1 MKRHVISRGDVRDA
15 FLIIVGSLFFAV
27 GIDCFQVPNG
37 LAAGGVT
44 GLATIIHALGA
55 QAGLEIP
62 VGAQTLLANVFLLI
76 PVVKTGGKRYLIR
89 TIAGIVCS
97 SIALDAMAPI
107 LPVLSS
113 DDLLLAAIWGGVI
126 AGFGLGLV
134 FRSGGNT
141 GGTDIVAQIIA
152 SHSSLS
158 VGTASIIIDA
168 VVIIAS
174 IPVFSLSN
182 ALYAVI
188 CMFIAGRVLDYVV
201 DGPSTTRAAYIISE
215 KHERIANAIMYEM
228 KRGCTE
234 IQARGVWSGN
244 SKPMLFVVLSR
255 GEINYLK
262 SIVEGV
268 DPEAVVVISEVHEA
282 FGEGFSELGVK

>member
-1 MKRHVISRGDVRDA
+1 MNRHIIHRGDIRDA
-15 FLIIVGSLFFAV
+15 MLIVVGSLIFAV

-37 LAAGGVT
+37 LAAGGIT
-44 GLATIIHALGA
+44 GLATIIHAVGEQLH
-55 QAGLEIP
+55 LEIP
-62 VGAQTLLANVFLLI
+62 IGAQTLFANVFLLI
-76 PVVKTGGKRYLIR
+76 PVIKSGGKRYLVR
-89 TIAGIVCS
+89 TIAGILCS
-97 SIALDAMAPI
+97 SIALDLLAPW
-107 LPVLSS
+107 LPALGKN
-113 DDLLLAAIWGGVI
+113 DLLLASIWGGVI
-126 AGFGLGLV
+126 TGFGLGLV

-141 GGTDIVAQIIA
+141 GGTDIIAQLIA
-152 SHSSLS
+152 RHSSFS

-168 VVIIAS
+168 IVIVMS

-188 CMFIAGRVLDYVV
+188 CMFITGRVLDFVI
-201 DGPSTTRAAYIISE
+201 DGPSTTRVAYIISE

-244 SKPMLFVVLSR
+244 RKPMLFVVLSR

-262 SIVEGV
+262 SIVESI
-268 DPEAVVVISEVHEA
+268 DFEAVVVISEVHEA
-282 FGEGFSELGVK
+282 FGEGFSQLGVK

>member
-1 MKRHVISRGDVRDA
+1 MKRHYIHRSDIRDA

-37 LAAGGVT
+37 LAAGGIT

-55 QAGLEIP
+55 QTGLEIP

-76 PVVKTGGKRYLIR
+76 PVARTGGKRYLIR
-89 TIAGIVCS
+89 TIAGVLCS
-97 SIALDAMAPI
+97 SIALDALAPV

-113 DDLLLAAIWGGVI
+113 GDLLLASIWGGVI
-126 AGFGLGLV
+126 TGFGLGLV

-141 GGTDIVAQIIA
+141 GGTDIIAQLIA
-152 SHSSLS
+152 SHSSFS
-158 VGTASIIIDA
+158 VGTAAIAIDA
-168 VVIIAS
+168 LVIVVS

-188 CMFIAGRVLDYVV
+188 CMFICGRVLDYVV

-215 KHERIANAIMYEM
+215 KHERIANDIMYEM

-234 IQARGVWSGN
+234 IQARGIWSGN

-255 GEINYLK
+255 GEVNFLK
-262 SIVEGV
+262 SIVEDI
-268 DPEAVVVISEVHEA
+268 DPEAVVVISEVYEA